1 MPTLKEMIR
10 EAVSSREGVWTYDEI
25 KEYIRNKWPDQ
36 NTNPGSINDQIE
48 ASCVNFPART
58 NYPEN
63 NNTEVNTPR
72 EKYDFLFWIGKGKV
86 ELYNPSKH
94 GKWGIAFVGGKYR
107 IYRDSKPVLEHSTPK
122 CCYSIIYSTNSLW
135 LKNVKKLDSD
145 IVNFWSPRDKELD
158 FKPDH
163 FFFKTIDKT
172 IAGYATLKKI
182 ETMTAGDAWNKFG
195 ELNGAESEDE
205 FLHMIPATKD
215 EKIKCIILENPVFF
229 ETPLKLADCGIP
241 TWRFSDKYLDEWE
254 TKIIWS
260 QVKEFDPID
269 ESKPEINSD
278 VSGEVNRPTVVESR
292 PYQYNLK
299 RKLIEIYDGKCAI
312 CGIDIQEILRASHI
326 IRHSENKKT
335 AKRLDNAILLCS
347 LHDSL
352 FDKGLITVT
361 HNNGTYGIEIS
372 GKLRESRSNAAKELC
387 EQLAKAKFRE
397 PTRNPPSD
405 ESLGHHN
412 SKIFKK

>member
-1 MPTLKEMIR
+1 MLTLKEMIR
-10 EAVSSREGVWTYDEI
+10 EAVSSREGVWTYNEI
-25 KEYIRNKWPDQ
+25 KEYIKNKWPDQ
-36 NTNPGSINDQIE
+36 NTNPRSIDDQIE
-48 ASCVNFPART
+48 AACVNFPART

-63 NNTEVNTPR
+63 SKNEVDTPR
-72 EKYDFLFWIGKGKV
+72 EKYDFLFWIGRGKV
-86 ELYNPSKH
+86 ELYDPSKH
-94 GKWGIAFVGGKYR
+94 GKWGIAFVGGEYR
-107 IYRDSKPVLEHSTPK
+107 IYRDPKPLLGHSTPK

-215 EKIKCIILENPVFF
+215 KKIKCIILENPVFF

-241 TWRFSDKYLDEWE
+241 KWRFSDKYLDEWE
-254 TKIIWS
+254 TNIIWN
-260 QVKEFDPID
+260 QVREFDPVD
-269 ESKPEINSD
+269 ETNDEDEVGGKINQS
-278 VSGEVNRPTVVESR
+278 SIIEGR
-292 PYQYNLK
+292 PYQNRLK
-299 RKLIEIYDGKCAI
+299 QKLIEIYGGKCAI
-312 CGIDIQEILRASHI
+312 CDMDVQQLLRASHI
-326 IRHSENKKT
+326 IPHSKNKKT

-352 FDKGLITVT
+352 FDKGLITII
-361 HNNGTYGIEIS
+361 HNNGTYGIEVS
-372 GKLRESRSNAAKELC
+372 SELHASKSHAVNELC
-387 EQLAKAKFRE
+387 EHLAKAKFRE
-397 PTRNPPSD
+397 PTRSPPSD
-405 ESLGHHN
+405 ESLRYHN
-412 SKIFKK
+412 SEIFEK